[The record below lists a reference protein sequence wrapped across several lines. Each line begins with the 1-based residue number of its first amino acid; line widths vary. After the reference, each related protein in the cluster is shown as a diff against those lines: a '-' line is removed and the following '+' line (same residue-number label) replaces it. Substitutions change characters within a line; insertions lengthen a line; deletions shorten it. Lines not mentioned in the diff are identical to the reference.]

1 MMFSLICVLILIAK
15 IKKYLVLWTCTLGK
29 IIQHVSFCDKVIQYR
44 LSTVYEFLIVKF
56 QRLYDRNKP
65 STAKLNTHTHTQF
78 CVYICFCMY
87 IFIHLKE
94 IYFLLVMA
102 LQINEYK
109 QISGIVL

>member
-1 MMFSLICVLILIAK
+1 MVFSLICVLILIAK
-15 IKKYLVLWTCTLGK
+15 IKKYLVLWTCTLDK

-56 QRLYDRNKP
+56 QILYDRNKP
-65 STAKLNTHTHTQF
+65 STAKLNTHTHNF
-78 CVYICFCMY
+78 VCIYFCMY

>member
-1 MMFSLICVLILIAK
+1 MVFSLICVLILIAK

-29 IIQHVSFCDKVIQYR
+29 IIQHVSFCDKFIQYR

-65 STAKLNTHTHTQF
+65 STAKLNTHTHNF
-78 CVYICFCMY
+78 VCIYFCMY